1 MTATGAAN
9 VTVSKLNL
17 EGSSAVSFKCGQASI
32 VVDSG
37 GVMIKGTQIT
47 LKAPTIEVKTPN
59 IGTI

>member
-1 MTATGAAN
+1 